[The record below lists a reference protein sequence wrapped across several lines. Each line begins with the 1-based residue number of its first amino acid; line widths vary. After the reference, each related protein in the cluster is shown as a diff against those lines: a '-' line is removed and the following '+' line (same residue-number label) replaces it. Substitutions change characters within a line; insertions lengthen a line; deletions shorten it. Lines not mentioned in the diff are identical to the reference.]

1 MHEATCTDTIYFSI
15 CLIGV
20 PGVSATGRG
29 HQSRV
34 TERGIAMTKM
44 KFKKQERLTRAEAA
58 ARLTE
63 IAKALRNSADFEL
76 ERDGEKLELDV
87 SENVTLEFEIEI
99 EDGQTE
105 LEVEIKWAS
114 VTSQGTSTGPAS
126 TS

>member
-1 MHEATCTDTIYFSI
+1 
-15 CLIGV
+15 
-20 PGVSATGRG
+20 
-29 HQSRV
+29 
-34 TERGIAMTKM
+34 MTKM